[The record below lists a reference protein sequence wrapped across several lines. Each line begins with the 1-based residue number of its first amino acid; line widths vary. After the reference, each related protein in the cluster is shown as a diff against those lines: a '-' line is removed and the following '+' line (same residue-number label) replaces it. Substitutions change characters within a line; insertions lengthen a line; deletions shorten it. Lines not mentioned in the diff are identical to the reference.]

1 MGASIQQQRTRG
13 GRALFLLCLVL
24 LLAAAPATAR
34 AQVSNWSG
42 PHTKAQALQP
52 EVRIPVTSLGYIQPG
67 ELPAFSYYSMVA
79 LHFID
84 SDRLLFSFNIT
95 GLLTRTAGCNADG
108 DDADDDQRLV
118 RTVVLRLPSGKVEKK
133 TEWQL
138 HDYAHYLWD
147 LDNGQFL
154 LRRCSQ
160 FNLLGPTLEERPLV
174 KLDGEMELLEQ
185 SPDRL
190 FLVLEEKKKI
200 AKAPTSG
207 GTGANIFAGT
217 SQFLQQTKLR
227 EIEVVFLRL
236 DPLGVVA
243 RSHTQAPVDLPVL
256 PAGFLEVTDQ
266 THDQWQVNLQPYQ
279 GKMQGVAQI
288 HSACPPQLE
297 ALTDSTFLAITCKD
311 NSETA
316 LLYQA
321 YDLRGQMLWQ
331 QPVAANRISPQFEY
345 AANRSRMAVATLH
358 TTHQVAALDPLNSQ
372 DVDGQIIDVYDVQ
385 TGKYLL
391 SFRTTPVY
399 TAGQNFAIS
408 PHGDRLAV
416 LHDGSIE
423 IYNLDTLSQAP
434 PANRP

>member
-1 MGASIQQQRTRG
+1 MHRG
-13 GRALFLLCLVL
+13 SALFLLCLVL
-24 LLAAAPATAR
+24 LVAAAPATVR

-52 EVRIPVTSLGYIQPG
+52 EVRIPVTSLGYMQPG
-67 ELPAFSYYSMVA
+67 ELPAFSYYSLVA

-84 SDRLLFSFNIT
+84 SSHLLFSFNIT
-95 GLLTRTAGCNADG
+95 GLLTRSAGCNADSDG
-108 DDADDDQRLV
+108 PEDVQRLV

-138 HDYAHYLWD
+138 HDYAHYLWE
-147 LDNGQFL
+147 LNNGQFL
-154 LRRCSQ
+154 FRRCSQ
-160 FNLLGPTLEERPLV
+160 LGLLGPMLDERPLV
-174 KLDGEMELLEQ
+174 KLDGEMELLDQ

-190 FLVLEEKKKI
+190 FLLLEVKKKI
-200 AKAPTSG
+200 AKTTTSG

-227 EIEVVFLRL
+227 EIDVVFLRL
-236 DPLGVVA
+236 DPLGVIA
-243 RSHTQAPVDLPVL
+243 HSRTQAPADLPVL

-266 THDQWQVNLQPYQ
+266 THDQWQVDLQPYQ
-279 GKMQGVAQI
+279 GKLQGVVQI

-297 ALTDSTFLAITCKD
+297 ALTDSTFLAIVCKD
-311 NSETA
+311 YSETA

-321 YDLRGQMLWQ
+321 YDLRGEMLWQ
-331 QPVAANRISPQFEY
+331 QPMPAGRISPQFEY

-372 DVDGQIIDVYDVQ
+372 DVDGQIIDVYEVQ
-385 TGKYLL
+385 TGKHLL

-399 TAGQNFAIS
+399 TAGQNFALS
-408 PHGDRLAV
+408 PNGDRLAV
-416 LHDGSIE
+416 LHDGAIE
-423 IYNLDTLSQAP
+423 IYNLNTLPQVPSVS
-434 PANRP
+434 RH